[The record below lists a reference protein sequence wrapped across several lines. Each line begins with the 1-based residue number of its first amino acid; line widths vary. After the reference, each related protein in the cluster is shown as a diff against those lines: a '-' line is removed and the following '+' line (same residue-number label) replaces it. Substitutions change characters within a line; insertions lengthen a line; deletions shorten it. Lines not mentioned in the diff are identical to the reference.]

1 MDAKTEQDLA
11 YKKAEEILKQE
22 DLLVGE
28 VHLRRK
34 KQADDVFNAIVTPL
48 QRHCNAI
55 VMPL

>member
-34 KQADDVFNAIVTPL
+34 KQADDVFNAIVTQL